1 VTGWQPLSPK
11 GRESLVRQHAIRA
24 VGLLVV
30 VVAAG
35 WSGVGSASAATDA
48 PAQEDKVH
56 IVGTLDDTR
65 TDPPSPVEGVLIQV
79 YDEQDELVGE
89 DRSNAKGRF
98 DIPLPGTSIDVLGNS
113 YRVVLDDETLP
124 ENSYLTDP
132 DDVERTF
139 DIKTDQNYAVNFD
152 IGPDIFAEDPW
163 YEKTADLAVS
173 GIVLG
178 LLLAL
183 ASLGLSLVFGTTG
196 LTNFSHGELFTFGAL
211 AAFFF
216 DSEIGV
222 PLILAALLAV
232 VVSAGLGWAQ
242 DAGLWRPLRRRGT
255 GIIAMMI
262 ISIGLSLV
270 LRNLYQYFMGPE
282 PKNYTQY
289 TAVEPWTIGPIEI
302 TPKDLAAALIC
313 TAVLVAVSIVV
324 TRTRLGK
331 ATRAVADNPAL
342 AASSGINVD
351 RVVTLVWISG
361 TALAGLGGI
370 MFGLTQGFDYQVG
383 YKVLLLMFA
392 AVILGGLGTI
402 WGVMAGSLIVGLAV
416 EESALFVSA
425 EFKYALA
432 LGLLI
437 IVLLVR
443 PQGILGRRERVG

>member
-1 VTGWQPLSPK
+1 LSPK

-24 VGLLVV
+24 VGLLAVV
-30 VVAAG
+30 VGAG
-35 WSGVGSASAATDA
+35 WASIGSASATTA
-48 PAQEDKVH
+48 PYQDDKVH
-56 IVGTLDDTR
+56 IVGGLEDTR
-65 TDPPSPVEGVLIQV
+65 TDPPTPVAGVLIQV

-124 ENSYLTDP
+124 EDSYLTDP

-163 YEKTADLAVS
+163 YERTADLAVS

-196 LTNFSHGELFTFGAL
+196 LTNFSHGELFSFGAL
-211 AAFFF
+211 AAYFF
-216 DSEIGV
+216 DSEFGT
-222 PLILAALLAV
+222 PLILAAIIAILL
-232 VVSAGLGWAQ
+232 SAGLGWAQ

-262 ISIGLSLV
+262 ISIGLSLF
-270 LRNLYQYFMGPE
+270 LRNLYQYFIGPD
-282 PKNYTQY
+282 PHNYSDY

-313 TAVLVAVSIVV
+313 AAVLVLVSIVV
-324 TRTRLGK
+324 TKTRLGK

-351 RVVTLVWISG
+351 RVVTLVWVSG

-432 LGLLI
+432 LGVLI

-443 PQGILGRRERVG
+443 PQGLLGRRERIG

>member
-1 VTGWQPLSPK
+1 M
-11 GRESLVRQHAIRA
+11 RQHLIRTI
-24 VGLLVV
+24 GLAAAV
-30 VVAAG
+30 VVAALAG
-35 WSGVGSASAATDA
+35 AAPASAAPTSAA
-48 PAQEDKVH
+48 PTSAAATPQQDDKVH
-56 IVGTLDDTR
+56 IVGDLKDTR

-79 YDEQDELVGE
+79 FDEQDEMVGE
-89 DRSNAKGRF
+89 DRSNAQGRF
-98 DIPLPGTSIDVLGNS
+98 DIPLPGTTIDVLGNT

-124 ENSYLTDP
+124 EGSYLTDP
-132 DDVERTF
+132 DAIERTF
-139 DIKTDQNYAVNFD
+139 DIKTDQNYAVNFS

-163 YEKTADLAVS
+163 HEQMIDLAVS
-173 GIVLG
+173 GVVLG

-196 LTNFSHGELFTFGAL
+196 LTNFSHGELFSFGAL
-211 AAFFF
+211 AAYFF
-216 DSEIGV
+216 DSTVGA

-232 VVSAGLGWAQ
+232 ILSGILGYVQ
-242 DAGLWRPLRRRGT
+242 DAGLWRPLRKRGT

-262 ISIGLSLV
+262 VSIGLGIT
-270 LRNLYQYFMGPE
+270 LRNLYQYLMGPD
-282 PKNYTQY
+282 PHNYTQY
-289 TAVEPWTIGPIEI
+289 TAVEPWTIGPVDI

-313 TAVLVAVSIVV
+313 VAVLILVSIVV

-351 RVVTLVWISG
+351 RVVSVVWISG

-383 YKVLLLMFA
+383 FKVLLLMFA
-392 AVILGGLGTI
+392 SVILGGLGTI

-425 EFKYALA
+425 EFKYSLA

-443 PQGILGRRERVG
+443 PQGLLGRRERVG

>member
-1 VTGWQPLSPK
+1 M
-11 GRESLVRQHAIRA
+11 RQHLIRTIGLAAA
-24 VGLLVV
+24 VVI
-30 VVAAG
+30 AALAG
-35 WSGVGSASAATDA
+35 AAPASAAPTGA
-48 PAQEDKVH
+48 PPASAASAGAAAPSQQDDDKVH
-56 IVGTLDDTR
+56 IVGVLRDTR

-79 YDEQDELVGE
+79 FDEQDEMVGE
-89 DRSNAKGRF
+89 DRSNAQGRF
-98 DIPLPGTSIDVLGNS
+98 DIPLPGTTIDVLGNS

-124 ENSYLTDP
+124 KGSYLTDP
-132 DDVERTF
+132 DAIERTF
-139 DIKTDQNYAVNFD
+139 DIQTDQNYAVNFS

-163 YEKTADLAVS
+163 HEQMIDLAVS

-196 LTNFSHGELFTFGAL
+196 LTNFSHGELFSFGAL
-211 AAFFF
+211 AAYFF
-216 DSEIGV
+216 DSTVGA

-232 VVSAGLGWAQ
+232 ILSALLGYVQ
-242 DAGLWRPLRRRGT
+242 DAGLWRPLRKRGT

-262 ISIGLSLV
+262 VSIGLGIS
-270 LRNLYQYFMGPE
+270 LRNLYQYLMGPD
-282 PKNYTQY
+282 PHNYSQY
-289 TAVEPWTIGPIEI
+289 TAVDPWNIGPVSI

-313 TAVLVAVSIVV
+313 VAVLVIVSLVV
-324 TRTRLGK
+324 TKTRLGK

-351 RVVTLVWISG
+351 RVVSVVWISG

-383 YKVLLLMFA
+383 FKVLLLMFA
-392 AVILGGLGTI
+392 SVILGGLGTI
-402 WGVMAGSLIVGLAV
+402 WGVMVGSLIVGLAV
-416 EESALFVSA
+416 EESALFVNA

-443 PQGILGRRERVG
+443 PQGLLGRRERVG

>member
-1 VTGWQPLSPK
+1 M
-11 GRESLVRQHAIRA
+11 RQHLTRGVVLLIGVLVA
-24 VGLLVV
+24 VLTGAV
-30 VVAAG
+30 
-35 WSGVGSASAATDA
+35 ASAATAA
-48 PAQEDKVH
+48 PDDDRVH
-56 IVGTLDDTR
+56 IVGGLADTR
-65 TDPPSPVEGVLIQV
+65 NDPPSPVEGVLIQV

-89 DRSNAKGRF
+89 DESNAKGRF
-98 DIPLPGTSIDVLGNS
+98 DIPLPGQSIDVLGNT
-113 YRVVLDDETLP
+113 YRVVLDDSTLP
-124 ENSYLTDP
+124 EDSYLTDP

-163 YEKTADLAVS
+163 YERAADLAVS

-183 ASLGLSLVFGTTG
+183 ASIGLSLVFGTTG

-211 AAFFF
+211 VAYFF
-216 DSEIGV
+216 DSELGV
-222 PLILAALLAV
+222 PLILAALIAV
-232 VVSAGLGWAQ
+232 IMSAGLGYVQ

-262 ISIGLSLV
+262 ISIGLGLF
-270 LRNLYQYFMGPE
+270 LRNLYQYVMGPD
-282 PKNYTQY
+282 PQNYTQY
-289 TAVEPWTIGPIEI
+289 TAVEPWTLGPIEI
-302 TPKDLAAALIC
+302 TSKDLAAALIC
-313 TAVLVAVSIVV
+313 AAVLILVSLVV

-351 RVVTLVWISG
+351 RVVTLVWVSG
-361 TALAGLGGI
+361 TALAGLGGF

-402 WGVMAGSLIVGLAV
+402 WGVMVGSLIVGLAV
-416 EESALFVSA
+416 EESSLVVAA

-437 IVLLVR
+437 VVLLVR
-443 PQGILGRRERVG
+443 PQGLLGRRERVG